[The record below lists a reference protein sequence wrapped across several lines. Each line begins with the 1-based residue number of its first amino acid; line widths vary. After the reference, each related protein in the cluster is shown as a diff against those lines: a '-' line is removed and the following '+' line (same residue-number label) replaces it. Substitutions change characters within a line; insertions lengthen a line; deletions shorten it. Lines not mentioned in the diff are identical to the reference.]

1 MLGREHRKIVDG
13 LVDRLH
19 RIQVDEPVARIVLL
33 EGASGVG
40 KSRIVR
46 EVYERLRADQP
57 TNSDGEG
64 YWPALV
70 GAGEDQAP
78 VPGREQIENER
89 LE

>member
-46 EVYERLRADQP
+46 EV
-57 TNSDGEG
+57 
-64 YWPALV
+64 
-70 GAGEDQAP
+70 
-78 VPGREQIENER
+78 
-89 LE
+89 